1 MRTIILTLAIAAATM
16 AMISCDDFGTAKS
29 TVRTFMAENMK
40 NGKPD
45 NLEFCR
51 ADSTFL
57 VSDSAVMAMRQGME
71 ASGLYKAGTSYA
83 PLPLPRK
90 LIFVQASYL
99 EADGKTT
106 ASQTFYLD
114 ETQTKIY
121 CAKIDPRPKP
131 DNGK

>member
-1 MRTIILTLAIAAATM
+1 MRNTILTLAIAAATM
-16 AMISCDDFGTAKS
+16 TMTSCDNFGTAKS
-29 TVRTFMAENMK
+29 TVRDFMAENLK
-40 NGKPD
+40 GGKPD
-45 NLEFCR
+45 NLKFSH

-57 VSDSAVMAMRQGME
+57 VSDSAAMAMRHGIE
-71 ASGLYKAGTSYA
+71 ASGLYKAGTAYA

-121 CAKIDPRPKP
+121 CAKINPSV
-131 DNGK
+131 NSE